1 MFVGHG
7 LLAFALVA
15 GLARL
20 RGWRPDRALSVGLLA
35 GAFATLPDVDMVYA
49 PVGLLLAADPG
60 GPLATA
66 QAFWAA
72 GNLVHRAVTHSLVV
86 APLVALG
93 ARAVADGDRRRRT
106 AGGGFLLALP
116 VVALA
121 VSGPLGSA
129 VTTVFVAGAALLA
142 FVGRR
147 YGLGPSAVGAAAL
160 AGLLTHPFGDLFT
173 GEAPAMLYP
182 LSTASTVERV
192 VLHPD
197 PTLHLLGA
205 LGIELA
211 TAWLAL
217 FVYLAVGHGVAGRYG
232 TDQPPGI
239 TGELRRVV
247 AGRAGLGAG
256 FAATAFLLPA
266 PTLDV
271 SYHFV
276 FPLLGLGLVV
286 ALPTPRAIR
295 GPSARPV
302 RAAATGL
309 AAVTVATL
317 AYAAVYATVGW

>member
-7 LLAFALVA
+7 LLAFAIVA

-20 RGWRPDRALSVGLLA
+20 RGWSPDRALAVGLLA

-49 PVGLLLAADPG
+49 PIGLFLSADPG

-66 QAFWAA
+66 QAFWAT
-72 GNLVHRAVTHSLVV
+72 GNLVHRAITHSLVV

-93 ARAVADGDRRRRT
+93 AWAVAAADRRLRT
-106 AGGGFLLALP
+106 AGGVGLLALP
-116 VVALA
+116 VIALW

-129 VTTVFVAGAALLA
+129 VTTVFVAGATLLA
-142 FVGRR
+142 FAGRR
-147 YGLGPSAVGAAAL
+147 YDLDPAAVGAAAFV
-160 AGLLTHPFGDLFT
+160 GLVTHPFGDLFT
-173 GEAPAMLYP
+173 GEPPAMLYP
-182 LSTASTVERV
+182 LSTAPTVERV
-192 VLHPD
+192 ALSAD

-205 LGIELA
+205 LGVELS

-217 FVYLAVGHGVAGRYG
+217 GVYLAIRHGTARPSAFPG
-232 TDQPPGI
+232 TF
-239 TGELRRVV
+239 RRVV

-256 FAATAFLLPA
+256 YAVVVFLLPA

-276 FPLLGLGLVV
+276 FPLLGVGLAL
-286 ALPTPRAIR
+286 ALPTPRGFR
-295 GPSARPV
+295 GATAGPV
-302 RAAATGL
+302 GAAATGL

-317 AYAAVYATVGW
+317 AYTLVYVTIGW

>member
-15 GLARL
+15 GFARL
-20 RGWRPDRALSVGLLA
+20 RGWPRERALAVGALA
-35 GAFATLPDVDMVYA
+35 GAFGMLPDVDIVYA
-49 PVGLLLAADPG
+49 PVALALSADPG

-72 GNLVHRAVTHSLVV
+72 GNVIHRAVTHSLVV

-93 ARAVADGDRRRRT
+93 AWAVAGRDRRRRT
-106 AGGGFLLALP
+106 AGGVFLLALP

-142 FVGRR
+142 FAGQR
-147 YGLGPSAVGAAAL
+147 YDLDPAAIGAAAL
-160 AGLLTHPFGDLFT
+160 AGLATHPFGDLFT
-173 GEAPAMLYP
+173 GEPPAMLYP
-182 LSTASTVERV
+182 LSTVPTVERV
-192 VLHPD
+192 ALHPD

-205 LGIELA
+205 LGVELS

-217 FVYLAVGHGVAGRYG
+217 FVYLAVRHGGR
-232 TDQPPGI
+232 PSAFPGA
-239 TGELRRVV
+239 LRRVV

-256 FAATAFLLPA
+256 YAVVVFLLPA

-276 FPLLGLGLVV
+276 FPLLGLGVAL
-286 ALPTPRAIR
+286 ALPTPRVAR
-295 GPSARPV
+295 GAVARPV

-317 AYAAVYATVGW
+317 AYTLVYVTVGW

>member
-20 RGWRPDRALSVGLLA
+20 RGWPRERALTVGLLA
-35 GAFATLPDVDMVYA
+35 GAFGTLPDVDIVYA
-49 PVGLLLAADPG
+49 PVALLLSADPG

-86 APLVALG
+86 GPLVALG
-93 ARAVADGDRRRRT
+93 AWAVAASDRRLRT
-106 AGGGFLLALP
+106 AGGIGLLALP

-121 VSGPLGSA
+121 ASGPLGSA

-147 YGLGPSAVGAAAL
+147 YGLAPSAVGTAAL
-160 AGLLTHPFGDLFT
+160 VGLVSHPFGDLFT
-173 GEAPAMLYP
+173 GEPPAMLYP
-182 LSTASTVERV
+182 LSAAPTVERV
-192 VLHPD
+192 ALHPD

-205 LGIELA
+205 LGAELS

-217 FVYLAVGHGVAGRYG
+217 FVYLAVRHGAARPSSFPG
-232 TDQPPGI
+232 T
-239 TGELRRVV
+239 LRRVV

-256 FAATAFLLPA
+256 YAAVAFLLPA

-276 FPLLGLGLVV
+276 FPLLGLGFVL
-286 ALPTPRAIR
+286 ALPTPRFAR
-295 GPSARPV
+295 GAVARPI

-317 AYAAVYATVGW
+317 AYALVYVTVGW

>member
-20 RGWRPDRALSVGLLA
+20 RGWPPERALAVGLLA
-35 GAFATLPDVDMVYA
+35 GGFGLLPDVDIVYA
-49 PVGLLLAADPG
+49 PVALLLSADPG

-66 QAFWAA
+66 QAFWSA
-72 GNLVHRAVTHSLVV
+72 GNLIHRAVTHSLVV
-86 APLVALG
+86 GPLIALG
-93 ARAVADGDRRRRT
+93 AWAVAAGDRRLRT
-106 AGGGFLLALP
+106 AGGVGLLCLP

-142 FVGRR
+142 FAGQR
-147 YGLGPSAVGAAAL
+147 YGLDRGAIGAAAL
-160 AGLLTHPFGDLFT
+160 VGLVTHPFGDLFT
-173 GEAPAMLYP
+173 GEPPAMLYP
-182 LSTASTVERV
+182 LSTVPTVERV
-192 VLHPD
+192 ALHPD
-197 PTLHLLGA
+197 ATLHLLGA
-205 LGIELA
+205 LGLELA

-217 FVYLAVGHGVAGRYG
+217 VVYLAVRHGTGRSSSF
-232 TDQPPGI
+232 PGAF
-239 TGELRRVV
+239 RRVV

-256 FAATAFLLPA
+256 FAATFFVLPA
-266 PTLDV
+266 PTLDL

-286 ALPTPRAIR
+286 ALPTPRALWGATR
-295 GPSARPV
+295 RPV
-302 RAAATGL
+302 RVAATGL

-317 AYAAVYATVGW
+317 AYTLVYVTVGW

>member
-20 RGWRPDRALSVGLLA
+20 RGWPRERALTVGLLA
-35 GAFATLPDVDMVYA
+35 GAFGLLPDVDIVYA
-49 PVGLLLAADPG
+49 PVALVLSADPG

-72 GNLVHRAVTHSLVV
+72 GNLIHRAVTHSLVV
-86 APLVALG
+86 GPLVALG
-93 ARAVADGDRRRRT
+93 AWAVVAGDRRRRT
-106 AGGGFLLALP
+106 AGGVGLLALP
-116 VVALA
+116 VVALG
-121 VSGPLGSA
+121 VSGMLGSA
-129 VTTVFVAGAALLA
+129 VTVVFVAGAALLA
-142 FVGRR
+142 FAGRR
-147 YGLGPSAVGAAAL
+147 YGLGPAAIGSAAL
-160 AGLLTHPFGDLFT
+160 VGLATHPFGDLFT
-173 GEAPAMLYP
+173 GEPPAMLYP
-182 LSTASTVERV
+182 LSTVPTVERV
-192 VLHPD
+192 ALHPD

-205 LGIELA
+205 LGVELA

-217 FVYLAVGHGVAGRYG
+217 FVYLAVRHGTERPSAFPG
-232 TDQPPGI
+232 TVRG
-239 TGELRRVV
+239 VV

-256 FAATAFLLPA
+256 YAATVFLLPA

-286 ALPTPRAIR
+286 ALPTPRVVR
-295 GPSARPV
+295 GATARPV

-317 AYAAVYATVGW
+317 AYALVYATVGW